1 MNLAVLGVGS
11 NIDARRHI
19 AKAREL
25 LTLEQTFLKESS
37 FVATTPIGASPQPDY
52 LNGAFLVS
60 TKLDRDSFERYVKH
74 LETRLGRVR
83 TGDAYGPR
91 TIDLDI
97 VVWNG
102 RIVNDDFH
110 ERDFV
115 RNAVKELLP
124 GLENAGKG
132 PAPHVPF

>member
-1 MNLAVLGVGS
+1 MNVAAIGVGS
-11 NIDARRHI
+11 NIDARRAI

-37 FVATTPIGASPQPDY
+37 FVTTSPIGGSPQPDY

-60 TKLDRDSFERYVKH
+60 TKLDQDSFRHYLKH
-74 LETRLGRVR
+74 LENRLGRVR

-97 VVWNG
+97 IVWNG
-102 RIVNDDFH
+102 RIVNGDFH
-110 ERDFV
+110 EREFV
-115 RNAVKELLP
+115 RNAVRELLP
-124 GLENAGKG
+124 QLSIG
-132 PAPHVPF
+132 F

>member
-1 MNLAVLGVGS
+1 MNVVAIGVGS
-11 NIDARRHI
+11 NLDARRTI

-37 FVATTPIGASPQPDY
+37 FVTTSPIGASPQPDY

-60 TKLDRDSFERYVKH
+60 TKLDRNSFRRYLKR
-74 LETRLGRVR
+74 LESRLGRVR

-110 ERDFV
+110 EREFV
-115 RNAVKELLP
+115 SNAVRELLP
-124 GLENAGKG
+124 ELQISS
-132 PAPHVPF
+132 

>member
-1 MNLAVLGVGS
+1 MNVAAIGVGS
-11 NIDARRHI
+11 NIDARRAI

-37 FVATTPIGASPQPDY
+37 FVTTSPIGASPQPDY

-60 TKLDRDSFERYVKH
+60 TKLDRNSFRRYLKR
-74 LETRLGRVR
+74 LESRLGRVR

-110 ERDFV
+110 EREFV
-115 RNAVKELLP
+115 SNAVRELLP
-124 GLENAGKG
+124 ELQISS
-132 PAPHVPF
+132 

>member
-1 MNLAVLGVGS
+1 MNVVAIGVGS
-11 NIDARRHI
+11 NIDARRTI

-37 FVATTPIGASPQPDY
+37 FVTTSPIGASPQPDY

-60 TKLDRDSFERYVKH
+60 TKLDRNSFRRYLKR
-74 LETRLGRVR
+74 LESRLGRVR

-110 ERDFV
+110 EREFV
-115 RNAVKELLP
+115 SNAVRELLP
-124 GLENAGKG
+124 ELQISS
-132 PAPHVPF
+132 